1 MAWPVPLFLN
11 GQFKLF
17 IVLLFIPEFSGDTTS
32 FDHFCN
38 LLPLVT
44 SCFYAK
50 DRFDIKKD
58 NQDKS
63 KDCKSSSTYETG

>member
-1 MAWPVPLFLN
+1 MAWPVPVFLN
-11 GQFKLF
+11 GQLKSF
-17 IVLLFIPEFSGDTTS
+17 IVLLFITKFSGGTTS

-44 SCFYAK
+44 SCFNMK

-63 KDCKSSSTYETG
+63 KDCKNSSTYETG